1 MRSKEHIDKLTAFIN
16 SMDDPNSPSPPI
28 TYRVW
33 PCPKCSLQFS
43 TTKYGWSSRLRTF
56 GRSDGKVDSNS
67 KRVPNWIFCP
77 HCKSPIDFY
86 NPLSF
91 EGKEEQLIEGSQA
104 LNKAPLHLLLEP
116 SDFINLANSFNSEQ
130 EDIQKFYV
138 YAWHRFNDLRE
149 IENRWTLTDKD
160 GEFLKLILSRLTDGG
175 GQQSLYKAELLRE
188 LGRFE
193 EAIKALDR
201 EFCEEE
207 LESHAEQIMRAVEL
221 ADDKPFLFASKE
233 RDGHFEFM
241 MAWRTRRYV
250 PEILDEL
257 DGIDKILNPPIFK
270 ISNRNWWVKI
280 LGMLSHNWALIEE
293 NFDNSATVY
302 FFQDT
307 PEPSRP
313 AVIDSLNFSNIED
326 ALEGLE
332 KNHFSLLKKTPGPW
346 LGDVPKGHI
355 YDHRSAG
362 NLIYSKFGYW
372 QD

>member
-1 MRSKEHIDKLTAFIN
+1 M
-16 SMDDPNSPSPPI
+16 
-28 TYRVW
+28 
-33 PCPKCSLQFS
+33 
-43 TTKYGWSSRLRTF
+43 RTF

-86 NPLSF
+86 NPLIF
-91 EGKEEQLIEGSQA
+91 EDKEEQLIEGSQA
-104 LNKAPLHLLLEP
+104 LDKAPLHLLLEP

-130 EDIQKFYV
+130 EDIQKFYL

-160 GEFLKLILSRLTDGG
+160 GEFLKLILSRLIDGG

-233 RDGHFEFM
+233 RDGNFEFM

-280 LGMLSHNWALIEE
+280 LGMLSHNWALVEE

-307 PEPSRP
+307 PEQSRP

-326 ALEGLE
+326 AFEGLE

-355 YDHRSAG
+355 YDNRSAG
-362 NLIYSKFGYW
+362 NFIYSKLGYW